1 MPRLIDKNGTSYE
14 IRRKKTTIGRLSS
27 NDIVVDDHL
36 VSRQHAQ
43 IIYDGKSFFIVD
55 NLSLNGTYVNGIR
68 VDEAK
73 LADGDEIQI
82 GGEKFRFEISTLDPN
97 LMTGESDTTFHLSKS
112 LKDFNAQS
120 LFAEKINHRRRTAE
134 VLPQEL
140 QALRTSHQNLLVL
153 HRLSEAVNSTLN
165 SDKLLESAAT
175 IISET
180 FSSKIT
186 SISIWDDEIGALTPK
201 AVKFQGEGDAPKYA
215 YLNTLAERAVRDKL
229 CIAAFNPQG
238 QDSSGAVVRVASAM
252 AVPLMLKDAL
262 LGLIYVDNSPGEK
275 PFSEGELD
283 LLIAMSHIISS
294 AVENANLYNRLNESL
309 KRIREQQA
317 QLVQSEKLAGIGALA
332 AGVAHEIN
340 NPLAGIMGMAEAILM
355 EKNVDKIKEYASD
368 ILQYTQEAA
377 KIVKDLQSYSKA
389 SRGEGLSPVNINEV
403 IEDALRLASHTG
415 MLKGIEVKCDLG
427 EITYIMADGGE
438 LKQVFMNLIQNASQ
452 AMEGIGKLS
461 FATWVDEGRVYA
473 KVADNGPGIP
483 EEHLDKIFDPFFTTK
498 EQGTGLGLNIVY
510 RIVTKFGGDIDCE
523 SRVGVGTVFTLS
535 FPAGKK
541 TTH

>member
-27 NDIVVDDHL
+27 NDIIVDDHL
-36 VSRQHAQ
+36 ASRQHAQ

-73 LADGDEIQI
+73 LTDGDEIQI

-97 LMTGESDTTFHLSKS
+97 LMTGEGDTTFHLSKS
-112 LKDFNAQS
+112 IKDFNAKS
-120 LFAEKINHRRRTAE
+120 LFGKKINGRRRMAE
-134 VLPQEL
+134 VIPQEF
-140 QALRTSHQNLLVL
+140 QALRTSHQNLLTL

-165 SDKLLESAAT
+165 LDKLLESATA
-175 IISET
+175 IISEV

-186 SISIWDDEIGALTPK
+186 SISLWDNEIGTITPK
-201 AVKFQGEGDAPKYA
+201 AVKFQGEGDTPKYA
-215 YLNTLAERAVRDKL
+215 YLNSLAERAVRDKL
-229 CIAAFNPQG
+229 CIVAFNPQG
-238 QDSSGAVVRVASAM
+238 QDSSGIFIRVASAM
-252 AVPLMLKDAL
+252 TVPLVVKDTL
-262 LGLIYVDNSPGEK
+262 LGLIYVDNSIGER
-275 PFSEGELD
+275 PFSENELD
-283 LLIAMSHIISS
+283 ILIAMSHIISS
-294 AVENANLYNRLNESL
+294 AIENANLYNQLNESL

-340 NPLAGIMGMAEAILM
+340 NPLAGIMGMAEAILI
-355 EKNVDKIKEYASD
+355 EKNIDKIKEYASD

-377 KIVKDLQSYSKA
+377 KIVRDLQSYSKA
-389 SRGEGLSPVNINEV
+389 SKGEGLAPVNVNDV
-403 IEDALRLASHTG
+403 IGDALRLAGHTG
-415 MLKGIEVKCDLG
+415 LLKGIEVKCDFG
-427 EITYIMADGGE
+427 EITYIMADAGE
-438 LKQVFMNLIQNASQ
+438 LKQVFLNLIQNASQ

-461 FATWVDEGRVYA
+461 FATWMDEGRVYA

-483 EEHLDKIFDPFFTTK
+483 EENLDKIYDPFFTTK

-510 RIVTKFGGDIDCE
+510 RIVTKFGGDIACE
-523 SRVGVGTVFTLS
+523 SRVGIGTVFTLS
-535 FPAGKK
+535 FPAGKRA
-541 TTH
+541 

>member
-1 MPRLIDKNGTSYE
+1 MPRLIDKNGNSYE

-36 VSRQHAQ
+36 ASRQHAQ

-97 LMTGESDTTFHLSKS
+97 LMTGEGDTTFHLSKS
-112 LKDFNAQS
+112 LKDFKPNFI
-120 LFAEKINHRRRTAE
+120 FAHKINARRRPAD
-134 VLPQEL
+134 VIPQEL
-140 QALRTSHQNLLVL
+140 QELRTSHQNLLTL

-165 SDKLLESAAT
+165 LDKLLESATT
-175 IISET
+175 IIAEV

-186 SISIWDDEIGALTPK
+186 SISMWDNELGTLTAR
-201 AVKFQGEGDAPKYA
+201 AVKFQGDGDTPKYA
-215 YLNTLAERAVRDKL
+215 YLNTLAERTMRDKV
-229 CIAAFNPQG
+229 CIVAFNPQG
-238 QDSSGAVVRVASAM
+238 QDSVGKPIKVASAM
-252 AVPLMLKDAL
+252 AVPLASRDSL
-262 LGLIYVDNSPGEK
+262 LGLIYVDNAPTER
-275 PFSEGELD
+275 PYSENELD
-283 LLIAMSHIISS
+283 LLIAMSNIISS
-294 AVENANLYNRLNESL
+294 AIENANLYNQLNESL

-355 EKNVDKIKEYASD
+355 ERDINKIKEYASD

-389 SRGEGLSPVNINEV
+389 SQGEGLFPVNVNEV

-415 MLKGIEVKCDLG
+415 LLKGIETKCDFG
-427 EITYIMADGGE
+427 EISYIMADASE
-438 LKQVFMNLIQNASQ
+438 LKQVFMNLIQNACQ

-461 FATWVDEGRVYA
+461 FATWLEGGRVYA

-483 EEHLDKIFDPFFTTK
+483 EEHLDKIYDPFFTTK

-510 RIVTKFGGDIDCE
+510 RIVTKFGGDIACE
-523 SRVGVGTVFTLS
+523 SQVGVGTVFTLS
-535 FPAGKK
+535 FPSGKK
-541 TTH
+541 